1 MNLTGSNIEKNVLMH
16 QESIIKLSIMNDVVL
31 NDAMT
36 KVNIEA
42 LGMMLE

>member
-16 QESIIKLSIMNDVVL
+16 EESIINLSVMNDAVL
-31 NDAMT
+31 DDAMT
-36 KVNIEA
+36 MVNIEA